1 MNTVDDSLEMMNEN
15 SPYRENPRDR
25 VVVILDVRNI
35 TCRQATEYS
44 NTCMDYSKL
53 LKDTVGDRQCVVAV
67 AVDGLTC
74 NDKGK
79 DISRIFHSEL
89 KSAGFRTALVPASN
103 NTGKQEGVDV
113 KIALLA
119 QKYALLGKCDI
130 VELIT
135 GDGDFTVLVQD
146 LQEEGVRVNV
156 TSFSA
161 NLSYSL
167 KDKADEVRILE
178 NMPLV
183 KMDGKQIEEGY

>member
-1 MNTVDDSLEMMNEN
+1 MNTIDNSLNKTGEG
-15 SPYRENPRDR
+15 SPYRENPGDR

-35 TCRQATEYS
+35 TCRQSMEYS

-53 LKDTVGDRQCVVAV
+53 LRDTVGNRQCTVAI
-67 AVDGLTC
+67 AVDGVTY
-74 NDKGK
+74 DEKGR
-79 DISRIFHSEL
+79 DVYRIFHSEL
-89 KSAGFRTALVPASN
+89 KKSGFRVELIAASN
-103 NTGKQEGVDV
+103 NKGKQEGVDV

-119 QKYALLGKCDI
+119 QKYALLNRCDI

-146 LQEEGVRVNV
+146 LQAEGVRVNV

-167 KDKADEVRILE
+167 KDRADEVRILDYI
-178 NMPLV
+178 PLV
-183 KMDGKQIEEGY
+183 KMEQKTIGEEC

>member
-1 MNTVDDSLEMMNEN
+1 MNTIDNSLNKTGEG
-15 SPYRENPRDR
+15 SPYRENPEDR

-35 TCRQATEYS
+35 TCRQSMEYS

-53 LKDTVGDRQCVVAV
+53 LRDTVGCRQCAVAI
-67 AVDGLTC
+67 AVDGVTY
-74 NDKGK
+74 DERGR
-79 DISRIFHSEL
+79 DVYRIFHSEL
-89 KSAGFRTALVPASN
+89 KKSGFRVELVPASN
-103 NTGKQEGVDV
+103 NKGKQEGVDV

-119 QKYALLGKCDI
+119 QKYALLNKCDI

-146 LQEEGVRVNV
+146 LQAEGVRVNV

-167 KDKADEVRILE
+167 KDKVDEVRILD

-183 KMDGKQIEEGY
+183 KMEQKTIEEEY